1 MSQGNVEAARKPLQV
16 RERSR
21 RAFDERLALRFPRLA
36 AAFTRLIARLP
47 PSSRLRQAILWRACQ
62 LANEAYNR
70 RDLDAVVIGFDPE
83 IEYRPGA
90 DFVKAGMME
99 ASYRGHQG
107 YREYTAAA
115 SEVWGE
121 ENRMKP
127 VELID
132 LGSQFVLLAYVA
144 MRAQA
149 SGVPLTQPFAY
160 VATLTDGKITRL
172 QEYFD
177 HEQALKAAGLS
188 E

>member
-1 MSQGNVEAARKPLQV
+1 MSQENVEIVRKPIQV
-16 RERSR
+16 RERPR
-21 RAFDERLALRFPRLA
+21 RTLDERLALRLPRLA
-36 AAFTRLIARLP
+36 AAFTCLIARLP
-47 PSSRLRQAILWRACQ
+47 PSSRLRQASLWRAVQ

-70 RDLDAVVIGFDPE
+70 RDLDAVLIGFDPA

-90 DFVKAGMME
+90 DLVKAGME
-99 ASYRGHQG
+99 PCYRGHEG

-121 ENRMKP
+121 ENQMNP

-132 LGSQFVLLAYVA
+132 LGDRCVLLAYVS
-144 MRAQA
+144 MHAQA
-149 SGVPLTQPFAY
+149 SGVRLTQPFAY

-177 HEQALKAAGLS
+177 HEQALEAAGLS
-188 E
+188 L